1 MKHDGIPG
9 ATHQAPIR
17 PQLRPKRQTK
27 PPPGSSVAPPTA
39 QLKRTRAVYPHT
51 TRIVLTGTAS
61 GANGVTFVEVAIIRH
76 AGGRCT
82 QMTALGTFIAL
93 RACDRPRSFIFAL
106 SATRWS
112 LRPPA
117 PLRPGSYLVFARA
130 IDGFGQTQV
139 GYPPEATTAFTVS

>member
-17 PQLRPKRQTK
+17 PAAAKAPNQTAARK
-27 PPPGSSVAPPTA
+27 LVAPPTA

-61 GANGVTFVEVAIIRH
+61 GANSVTFVEVAIIRH

-106 SATRWS
+106 GATRWS

-130 IDGFGQTQV
+130 LDGFGQTQV